1 LRCKELSARNK
12 HFNLVDYRNLL
23 LSCSADGLVSLLKL
37 LLHSM
42 KINEIRVMRGPN
54 YWSIRRHKLIVMVLD
69 LEELEELPTNKID
82 GFEDRL
88 KAMFPT
94 MFAHR
99 CSVGEPGGFFQR
111 VKEGTWMGHVIE
123 HIALEIQTLAGM
135 ETGFGRTR
143 GTGNYGEYNVVFAY
157 TEEKVGVYAA
167 KSAVRIAE
175 ALISGENYELEADI
189 QEMRELRE
197 ANRLGPSTGSIVEEA
212 ESRGIPWIRLNRYSL
227 VQLGYGANQKRIQAT
242 VASTTGN
249 IAVEIACD
257 KEDTKDILEDNG
269 IAVPR
274 GRIVRS
280 EEGMFDAI
288 ERIGYPVVTKP
299 INGNHGRGATTNIT
313 NDEDAKVAFKAA
325 QEHSRS
331 VIVEKFISGHDFRL
345 LVIDYKFVAAAK
357 RTPASVVG
365 DGKSTIK
372 ELIDEVNKDPRR
384 GFGHEKVLTAITV
397 DHHTEV
403 ILKEKGLTLDSVIH
417 KDELLLLKPTANLS
431 TGGTA
436 EDLTDMVHPY
446 NIFMAERIA
455 KIIGLDICGIDI
467 IAPDLTTPIDE
478 NGGAVIEVNAGPG
491 FRMHLAP
498 THGLPRNVAGAVVD
512 MLFPPGA
519 PVKIPIIA
527 VSGTNGK
534 TTTTRLMAH
543 IVRNM
548 GYKVGFTTSDGIYI
562 QNRMLQK
569 GDCTGPASAE
579 FVLKDPTV
587 NFAVLESARGGML
600 RAGLGFGNCNIAI
613 ITNIAADHLGLKGI
627 NSLEDLAR
635 VKAIVAESVLPEGY
649 AILNADDDLVYD
661 MRKNLSCNVAYFSMD
676 ENNPRIVEHCKRG
689 GLAAIYENGYVT
701 ISKGEWKLRVEKAV
715 NIPLTFRGRAK
726 FNIQNV
732 LPTVLAGFIQ
742 GFKIADIKLALE
754 TFIPS
759 PAQTPGRMNMFRFRN
774 FDLMLDY
781 AHNPA
786 GFRAVAD
793 FLENV
798 EATEKIG
805 IIAGVGDRRDEDI
818 LELGELS
825 AQMFDK
831 IIIRQDKN
839 LRGRSEENLIDLMK
853 KGILSVNPNA
863 DIKIIPKESE
873 AIRYAVENAKK
884 DSFIVICSD
893 VVPDALELVK
903 QLHEEEDKSITVST
917 I

>member
-1 LRCKELSARNK
+1 
-12 HFNLVDYRNLL
+12 
-23 LSCSADGLVSLLKL
+23 
-37 LLHSM
+37 M

-54 YWSIRRHKLIVMVLD
+54 YWSIRRHKLMVMVLD
-69 LEELEELPTNKID
+69 LEELEESPTNTID
-82 GFEDRL
+82 GFLDRL
-88 KAMFPT
+88 KEMFPS
-94 MFAHR
+94 MHGHR
-99 CSVGEPGGFFQR
+99 CSIGEPGGFFQR
-111 VKEGTWMGHVIE
+111 VEEGTWMGHVIE
-123 HIALEIQTLAGM
+123 HLALEIQTLAGM

-143 GTGNYGEYNVVFAY
+143 GTGNHGEYNVVFAY
-157 TEEKVGVYAA
+157 TEEEVGRFAA
-167 KSAVRIAE
+167 KAAVRIAE
-175 ALISGENYELEADI
+175 ALISGEKYDLEEDI
-189 QEMRELRE
+189 QTMRVLRE
-197 ANRLGPSTGSIVEEA
+197 ENRLGPSTGSIVEEA
-212 ESRGIPWIRLNRYSL
+212 ASRGIPWIRLNKHSL

-242 VASTTGN
+242 VASTTSN

-280 EEGMFDAI
+280 EEGLFEAI
-288 ERIGYPVVTKP
+288 ERIGYPIVTKP
-299 INGNHGRGATTNIT
+299 VNGNHGRGATCNIL
-313 NDEDAKVAFKAA
+313 NDEDAKIGFAAA

-331 VIVEKFISGHDFRL
+331 VIVEKFITGFDFRL
-345 LVIDYKFVAAAK
+345 LVINHQFVAAAK
-357 RTPASVVG
+357 RTPASVLG
-365 DGKSTIK
+365 DGKSTIQ
-372 ELIDEVNKDPRR
+372 ELVDEVNKDPRR
-384 GFGHEKVLTAITV
+384 GYGHEKVLTSIKI
-397 DHHTEV
+397 DHHTQV
-403 ILKEKGLTLDSVIH
+403 ILKEQGLTLDSVVPAG
-417 KDELLLLKPTANLS
+417 ELLLLKPTANLS

-436 EDLTDMVHPY
+436 EDITDNVHPY
-446 NIFMAERIA
+446 NVFMAERIS

-478 NGGAVIEVNAGPG
+478 NGGAIIEVNAGPG

-512 MLFPPGA
+512 MLFPQGA
-519 PVKIPIIA
+519 PIKIPIIA
-527 VSGTNGK
+527 ISGTNGK

-543 IVRNM
+543 IVKNM

-569 GDCTGPASAE
+569 GDCTGPSSAE

-587 NFAVLESARGGML
+587 NFAVLETARGGML
-600 RAGLGFGNCNIAI
+600 RAGLGFGACNIAI

-627 NSLEDLAR
+627 NTVEELAR
-635 VKAIVAESVLPEGY
+635 VKAIVAESVVKDGY

-661 MRKNLSCNVAYFSMD
+661 MRKNLECNVAYFSMD

-701 ISKGEWKLRVEKAV
+701 ISKGEWKMRVEKAV
-715 NIPLTFRGRAK
+715 NIPLTFRGHAK

-742 GFKIADIKLALE
+742 GFKIADIKMALE

-759 PAQTPGRMNMFRFRN
+759 PAQTPGRMNMFRFKN

-786 GFRAVAD
+786 GFAAIAD
-793 FLENV
+793 FLSSV

-818 LELGELS
+818 LELGKLS
-825 AQMFDK
+825 ATMFDK

-839 LRGRSEENLIDLMK
+839 LRGRSEESLIGLMK
-853 KGILSVNPNA
+853 EGIHSVDPN
-863 DIKIIPKESE
+863 KEVMIIPKESE
-873 AIRYAVENAKK
+873 AIKYAVNNAIK

-893 VVPDALELVK
+893 VVPDALEQVK
-903 QLHEEEDKSITVST
+903 RLHEEEDRVST
-917 I
+917 IASF